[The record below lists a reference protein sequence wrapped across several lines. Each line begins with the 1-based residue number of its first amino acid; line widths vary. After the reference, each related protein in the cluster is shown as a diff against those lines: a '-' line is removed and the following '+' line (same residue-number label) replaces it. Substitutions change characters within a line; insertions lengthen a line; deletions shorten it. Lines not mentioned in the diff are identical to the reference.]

1 MRLRRDQIDLLTE
14 CINIGMG
21 QAASIL
27 HDMIRSP
34 IRLQVPS
41 VLVVSTDE
49 AARLLLEMGAEDL
62 SAVNMK
68 FGGLFNGNVSL
79 VFPRPSAVTL
89 VNLLY
94 HGEQVSLDMDALK
107 SGALTE
113 VGNILLNSVMG
124 SIVNLMR
131 AQLSFSMPSYLED
144 RPESIV
150 RAMAEA
156 GADTHLIMARTSF
169 SVERDAVEGC
179 VLIVFEI
186 SFLSALGEA
195 LDRVL
200 QSK

>member
-1 MRLRRDQIDLLTE
+1 MTLRREQMELLTE

-27 HDMIRSP
+27 HDMIQNP

-41 VLVVSTDE
+41 VLILGSGE
-49 AARLLLEMGAEDL
+49 ATRLLEEMGSEDM

-89 VNLLY
+89 VNLLFN
-94 HGEQVSLDMDALK
+94 GGPPSLDMDALK

-124 SIVNLMR
+124 SIINLMQ
-131 AQLSFSMPSYLED
+131 AHLNFSVPSYLED
-144 RPESIV
+144 CPESIV
-150 RAMAEA
+150 RAMAQT
-156 GADTHLIMARTSF
+156 GADTHLIMARTNF
-169 SVERDAVEGC
+169 SVERNAVDGC

-186 SFLSALGEA
+186 SFLSTLGEA

-200 QSK
+200 QS